1 MNDEISPNT
10 AEKAWVLQYET
21 SMLITLPWLPWL
33 HWCKIKSYIYQ
44 TMGIAD
50 I

>member
-1 MNDEISPNT
+1 MNDEICPNT
-10 AEKAWVLQYET
+10 AEKARVYET

-33 HWCKIKSYIYQ
+33 PWYKIKSYNYQ
-44 TMGIAD
+44 TMDIAD

>member
-1 MNDEISPNT
+1 MNDEICPNT
-10 AEKAWVLQYET
+10 AEKTWVYET
-21 SMLITLPWLPWL
+21 SMLITLPWL
-33 HWCKIKSYIYQ
+33 HWYKIKSYIYQ